1 MKPDVIFPT
10 TVALGATHGGRKASA
25 LRTRL
30 GCLLA
35 ASVDILPAKLDRRVK
50 CVFRRFS
57 LGFDLQPTEEQQALR
72 ETLHDFAE
80 SVIRP
85 QARDCESAGRTS
97 PEILQQV
104 HEIGVAA
111 PVDEAFGGGGT
122 FDAITHVIA
131 AEELAWGDPG
141 IAYQVLGSGLAAI
154 VIGTAGTDDQ
164 KNRYLPQFAG
174 SHVPRSFVAV
184 GEKVAA
190 GDLESLDTTIDGDKV
205 SGDKYGVLDYV
216 DATVGIA
223 VGRGPDG
230 LGAVI
235 VEPGS
240 FEVIRPEDKLGLQ
253 AAPTAIVR
261 FDSAGDALP
270 PSEPLVQALLWA
282 KLLPGALALGCA
294 RASLEYASTY
304 ATEREAF
311 GKPIGSFQAISF
323 KIADMAIEVDAA
335 RIALWRA
342 AWKID
347 KGDATLADVAEA
359 TGQAL
364 GTAVRCGDDGVQV
377 LGGHGY
383 IKDHPVEKWFRD
395 AVTLSVFDAPDVAG
409 DVMVARSVA
418 RT

>member
-1 MKPDVIFPT
+1 M
-10 TVALGATHGGRKASA
+10 
-25 LRTRL
+25 
-30 GCLLA
+30 
-35 ASVDILPAKLDRRVK
+35 
-50 CVFRRFS
+50 
-57 LGFDLQPTEEQQALR
+57 GFDLEPTEEQRALR
-72 ETLHDFAE
+72 ETLHGFAE

-85 QARDCESAGRTS
+85 QARECESAARTA

-111 PVDEAFGGGGT
+111 PVDEAYGGGGT
-122 FDAITHVIA
+122 FDAVTYVIA

-141 IAYQVLGSGLAAI
+141 VAYQALGSGLAA
-154 VIGTAGTDDQ
+154 VVVGRAGSEEQ
-164 KNRYLPQFAG
+164 KAKYLPGFAAAEP
-174 SHVPRSFVAV
+174 PRSFVAL

-190 GDLESLDTTIDGDKV
+190 GDLESLETTIDGDKA
-205 SGDKYGVLDYV
+205 SGTKYGVLDYD
-216 DATVGIA
+216 DASIGVV
-223 VGRGPDG
+223 VGRTGDE
-230 LGAVI
+230 LAAVI
-235 VEPGS
+235 VEGDGS
-240 FEVIRPEDKLGLQ
+240 EVVRPEDKLGLQ
-253 AAPTAIVR
+253 AAPTAIAA
-261 FDSAGDALP
+261 FDAAGDALP
-270 PSEPLVQALLWA
+270 SSPELTQALLWA
-282 KLLPGALALGCA
+282 KLLPGVVALGCA
-294 RASLEYASTY
+294 RASLEYASNY

-323 KIADMAIEVDAA
+323 KVADMAIEVDAA

-347 KGDATLADVAEA
+347 RGEATLADVAEA

-364 GTAVRCGDDGVQV
+364 ATAVRCGDDGVQI

-418 RT
+418 RA